1 MPVHLPGL
9 CIVTR
14 ARGRDGSVERAALLD
29 RLAEAAEAGATM
41 VQVRERQFDDRDLL
55 TFLQQLIARVRP
67 LGTQVTVNDRTDL
80 ALAAGADGVH
90 LKSHAPQAP
99 EVRRIVPDGFLIGR
113 SVHSEEESAAVE
125 AAGGCDYLLFGTVFP
140 SASKPADHPVA
151 GQDALAAVC
160 RRVRLPVLAIGGITP
175 DRVAAVVDAGAAGI
189 AAISLFTDAGNVSAA
204 IRAVRDALTL
214 PARRV

>member
-29 RLAEAAEAGATM
+29 RLTEAAEAGATM

-55 TFLQQLIARVRP
+55 TFLQQLVARVRP
-67 LGTQVTVNDRTDL
+67 AGTQVTVNDRTDL

-90 LKSHAPQAP
+90 LKSHAPPAAD
-99 EVRRIVPDGFLIGR
+99 VRQIVPAGFLIGR
-113 SVHSEEESAAVE
+113 SVHSEEEAAAVE
-125 AAGGCDYLLFGTVFP
+125 AAGGCDYLVFGTVFP

-151 GQDALAAVC
+151 GLDALTAVC
-160 RRVRLPVLAIGGITP
+160 HRVRLPVLAIGGITP
-175 DRVAAVVDAGAAGI
+175 DRIAAVMAAGAAGI

-204 IRAVRDALTL
+204 IRAVHDALTL